1 MDYADLNLKENPFKD
16 ITPTPGQIEDN
27 FVWAGMPMI
36 KNKIED
42 VYKDAKK
49 FSSRQVILNWG
60 PWGGGKTF
68 SAYYFI
74 NKNKQSSISQAYIR
88 SPKDGGK
95 STEEFF
101 YNIIDYITFSA
112 IKRQVQ
118 DRIKTFGEAA
128 LRKTLNSKIRSEEF
142 TSAIIL
148 LADADDEIGELMQ
161 RYVYS
166 GLTKTELKKTGL
178 PRNIESGTDYIK
190 FLSGIILCFLGDS
203 GNLKG
208 KFILWI
214 DEMEDLIY
222 FSQKNYRAFS
232 QILRD
237 LIDTLNEDFTV
248 FFNFTLAEPQE
259 STIELILGGALWS
272 RISKKIRFKDLSED
286 DALLYCSELIH
297 HYQTSKNKPTYHPF
311 NEEILR
317 VIFGIIPQGNLTP
330 RDINKYCGS
339 FLNYA
344 IKKNKNVLDQ
354 RLLKDWS
361 DKIAEDE

>member
-1 MDYADLNLKENPFKD
+1 MEYTDLNLKENPFKD

-27 FVWAGMPMI
+27 FVWAGMPTI
-36 KNKIED
+36 KSKIED
-42 VYKDAKK
+42 AYKDTFR

-74 NKNKQSSISQAYIR
+74 NKHKKPNIFQAYIR
-88 SPKDGGK
+88 SPKDGSK

-101 YNIIDYITFSA
+101 YNIIDYLTFSS
-112 IKRQVQ
+112 IKRQIQ
-118 DRIKTFGEAA
+118 ERINTIGETK
-128 LRKTLNSKIRSEEF
+128 LRKLLNNRIRSEEF

-148 LADADDEIGELMQ
+148 LASQEEYVAELMQ
-161 RYVYS
+161 RYIYS
-166 GLTKTELKKTGL
+166 GLTKTELGKIGL
-178 PRNIESGTDYIK
+178 PRNIESGTDYVK
-190 FLSGIILCFLGDS
+190 FLSGIILCFLGEI
-203 GNLKG
+203 GNSKG

-259 STIELILGGALWS
+259 STIELILGSALWS
-272 RISKKIRFKDLSED
+272 RINKKIRFKDLSEE
-286 DALLYCSELIH
+286 DALLYCSELIN
-297 HYQTSKNKPTYHPF
+297 HYQVNKNKADYYPF
-311 NEEILR
+311 NEGILR
-317 VIFGIIPQGNLTP
+317 EVFSIIPQGNLTP
-330 RDINKYCGS
+330 REINKYCGS
-339 FLNYA
+339 FLNHA
-344 IKKNKNVLDQ
+344 IKKNKNILDAK
-354 RLLKDWS
+354 LLKDWS
-361 DKIAEDE
+361 EKIAEDE

>member
-1 MDYADLNLKENPFKD
+1 MDYTDLNLKENPFKD

-27 FVWAGMPMI
+27 FVWAGMPTI
-36 KNKIED
+36 KSKIED
-42 VYKDAKK
+42 VYRDASK

-74 NKNKQSSISQAYIR
+74 NKNKKSSISHAYVR
-88 SPKDGGK
+88 SPKDGSK

-101 YNIIDYITFSA
+101 YNIIDYITFST
-112 IKRQVQ
+112 IKRQIQERV
-118 DRIKTFGEAA
+118 KMLGETGV
-128 LRKTLNSKIRSEEF
+128 RKALNSKIRSEEF

-148 LADADDEIGELMQ
+148 IASADDEIAELMQ

-190 FLSGIILCFLGDS
+190 FLSGIILCFLGDTGGS
-203 GNLKG
+203 KN

-272 RISKKIRFKDLSED
+272 RINRKIRFKDLSAE
-286 DALLYCSELIH
+286 DALLYCSELI
-297 HYQTSKNKPTYHPF
+297 QNCQVSKNKPAYYPF

-317 VIFGIIPQGNLTP
+317 AIFEIIPQGNLTP
-330 RDINKYCGS
+330 REINKYCGG
-339 FLNYA
+339 FLNHA
-344 IKKNKNVLDQ
+344 LKKNKNVFDQ
-354 RLLKDWS
+354 KLLKDWS